1 MVNVAK
7 FLERVRIRYVA
18 VAFVVIGAILAA
30 TLGGPRNDA
39 AAEWDAVWVTAQQ
52 RPVAAS
58 TAAWA
63 MSGFANQTV
72 RQVVRVG
79 GGGEKIRVRLS
90 NRYGDV
96 PLEVTGATIAR
107 SAGGAAVHPDTVR
120 PLMIGLRPGFQI
132 APGGEA
138 ATDPVLLPVAP
149 QESLTVTLYLARPT
163 GPATHHAQAL
173 ATSYRADGDHRADPA
188 ADAFTELSRSW
199 YYLAGIDAAAS
210 TLRPDAVV
218 AFGDSITDGYA
229 STVDTNGRY
238 PDRLAESLAAQGLSR
253 PILNAGISGNRV
265 TVDSALLGDGAVSR
279 FRRDVLA
286 QPGVGTVLVL
296 AGINDIGMSD
306 SADPIAAPRTTVTA
320 DRLIDGYRELI
331 RQSRAAGVR
340 IVGATLLPFDGS
352 PYYTAERE
360 QTRQT
365 VNAWIRTSGA
375 YDAVIDFDAVMSDP
389 GNPRMLN
396 PAYDSGDHLHPG
408 DAGYR
413 AMAAAIDAGVL
424 TGR

>member
-1 MVNVAK
+1 MVDIAK
-7 FLERVRIRYVA
+7 LLQRVRIRYVA
-18 VAFVVIGAILAA
+18 AALLMIGAILVA
-30 TLGGPRNDA
+30 TLVGPRNA
-39 AAEWDAVWVTAQQ
+39 ATTEWDAVWVTAQQ

-58 TAAWA
+58 AAEWA
-63 MSGFANQTV
+63 ISGFTNQTV

-79 GGGEKIRVRLS
+79 GRGEKIRVRLS
-90 NRYGDV
+90 NVYGQV

-199 YYLAGIDAAAS
+199 YYLAGIDAAGPP
-210 TLRPDAVV
+210 RPDAVV

-229 STVDTNGRY
+229 STVDMNSRY
-238 PDRLAESLAAQGLSR
+238 PDRLAEKLAAHGLSR
-253 PILNAGISGNRV
+253 PVLNAGISGNRV
-265 TVDSALLGDGAVSR
+265 TVDSTLLGDGAVSR

-340 IVGATLLPFDGS
+340 IVGATLLPFEGS

-375 YDAVIDFDAVMSDP
+375 YDAVIDFDAAMSDP

-413 AMAAAIDAGVL
+413 AMADAIDAGVL
-424 TGR
+424 TGS